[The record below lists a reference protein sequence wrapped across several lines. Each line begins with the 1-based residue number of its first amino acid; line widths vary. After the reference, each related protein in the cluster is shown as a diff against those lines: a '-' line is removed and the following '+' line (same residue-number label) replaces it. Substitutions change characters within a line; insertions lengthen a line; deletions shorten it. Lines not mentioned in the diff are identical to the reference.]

1 MDSWH
6 YVKMS
11 VVARRKLAEAIR
23 QKIRVLY
30 NGVMVRYTSTTV
42 NLLNAILE
50 HADRQTAR
58 ARLSFRVLMDI
69 TGISSRETIARHVF
83 LLESAGCVRVK
94 RAKVARDLNATNWF
108 ELINETA
115 SAFLGT
121 RWTPSGIKNRTD
133 IYEYDNRTDNNKN
146 MMDDT
151 DITPLSDGLADK
163 VKTIL
168 DEHMTQ
174 KVIKQYG
181 ADVVDGWYKWVMAE
195 VAKGWVSNPGGL
207 LVAKLRTGK
216 NPPSEAESKQPRKA
230 KKREISEEERNA
242 QWEAEIMEYGKLKD
256 QSEAELAKPL
266 PDWVMALEWDLSRQA
281 GMHVTVSAKWRAVGI
296 VDVLISENVWAV
308 WGKDAVH
315 DMISSFA
322 NRHGIE
328 LWSIVA
334 YPHNEKSYWIDK
346 YFSKAVARLR
356 PQTVLIDGRLVVMYH
371 PHALRGNLLEQVQ
384 VMLVDMWRDRFG
396 VDAVLVPV
404 VQAERLAV

>member
-1 MDSWH
+1 
-6 YVKMS
+6 MS
-11 VVARRKLAEAIR
+11 VIARRKLAEAIR

-50 HADRQTAR
+50 HADRVTAR

-121 RWTPSGIKNRTD
+121 RWTPLGIKNRTD

-151 DITPLSDGLADK
+151 DIDTPSDALVDK

-168 DEHMTQ
+168 DEGMVNR
-174 KVIKQYG
+174 VIKQYG
-181 ADVVDGWYKWVMAE
+181 EELVNGWYEWVIKQSWAN
-195 VAKGWVSNPGGL
+195 NPGGL
-207 LVAKLRTGK
+207 LINKLRTGK
-216 NPPSEAESKQPRKA
+216 NPPMEAESKQPRKA
-230 KKREISEEERNA
+230 TKKRELSEEERNA

-281 GMHVTVSAKWRAVGI
+281 GMNVTVSAKWRAVGI
-296 VDVLISENVWAV
+296 VNVLISENVWAV

-315 DMISSFA
+315 DMICNFA
-322 NRHGIE
+322 NRHGVE

-334 YPHNEKSYWIDK
+334 YNPHNEKSYWIDE
-346 YFSKAVARLR
+346 YFSKAVTRLR
-356 PQTVLIDGRLVVMYH
+356 PQTALIDGRIAVMYH
-371 PHALRGNLLEQVQ
+371 PHALRGSLLEQVQ
-384 VMLVDMWRDRFG
+384 VGLVDMWRDRFG